1 MLLPISM
8 LLLGVLLWFG
18 VAYTRYGNAQ
28 VVDELRSAYKK
39 LQQQQQ
45 DATLHLEEYI
55 EQNKILKHN
64 AQLLL
69 DQNEDY
75 MKIISQL
82 SRYYYHIRQAS
93 EKTKELQ
100 DILRIHDDDMDKK
113 ISLLLPPTTFSA
125 SAEKAMT
132 STFESAPLT
141 KTFF

>member
-1 MLLPISM
+1 M
-8 LLLGVLLWFG
+8 
-18 VAYTRYGNAQ
+18 
-28 VVDELRSAYKK
+28 DELRSAYKK

-45 DATLHLEEYI
+45 DATIHLEEYI
-55 EQNKILKHN
+55 EQNRILKHN

-69 DQNEDY
+69 DQNEDFT
-75 MKIISQL
+75 KIISQL

-113 ISLLLPPTTFSA
+113 ISALIPNSILSH
-125 SAEKAMT
+125 EKQLSEPMN
-132 STFESAPLT
+132 T

>member
-1 MLLPISM
+1 M

-18 VAYTRYGNAQ
+18 VAYTRYGNTQ

-39 LQQQQQ
+39 LQNQQQ

-113 ISLLLPPTTFSA
+113 ISQLIP
-125 SAEKAMT
+125 T
-132 STFESAPLT
+132 STFPSSEKSFSAPAFDQAPLT

>member
-18 VAYTRYGNAQ
+18 VAYTRYGNTH

-45 DATLHLEEYI
+45 DATIHLEEYI

-82 SRYYYHIRQAS
+82 S
-93 EKTKELQ
+93 
-100 DILRIHDDDMDKK
+100 ILL
-113 ISLLLPPTTFSA
+113 SY
-125 SAEKAMT
+125 
-132 STFESAPLT
+132 
-141 KTFF
+141 

>member
-1 MLLPISM
+1 M
-8 LLLGVLLWFG
+8 
-18 VAYTRYGNAQ
+18 
-28 VVDELRSAYKK
+28 RSAYKK

-113 ISLLLPPTTFSA
+113 ISLLLPPTTFGG
-125 SAEKAMT
+125 SAEKT
-132 STFESAPLT
+132 LTTPYESTPLT